1 MIIFPA
7 IDIKDG
13 VCVRLI
19 KGDFRQITSYENT
32 PLDQAKKYFK
42 DVRVFKPLASRK
54 NSKETFIICKIL
66 R

>member
-13 VCVRLI
+13 VCVRLV

-32 PLDQAKKYFK
+32 PIDKATNYAKKGFNNMLKQAQKRIYG
-42 DVRVFKPLASRK
+42 
-54 NSKETFIICKIL
+54 
-66 R
+66 

>member
-32 PLDQAKKYFK
+32 PIDQATTYIFK
-42 DVRVFKPLASRK
+42 TVLII
-54 NSKETFIICKIL
+54 FIL
-66 R
+66 